1 MPEGH
6 TIHRLAAEH
15 RKRYAGGAVRL
26 SSPQGRFTAGAARCD
41 GRVLQR
47 TDAYGKHLFHGYGDD
62 WIHVHLGLYGTFVTT
77 DLPNGD
83 GPPEPV
89 GQVRLRMVGDGAYSD
104 LRGPAACTLLTAAEK
119 KAITARL
126 GPDPLRRDADPS
138 LALRKLGRSRA
149 PIAQLL
155 MDQSVLAGVGNVY
168 RAEALYRAGMDPYR
182 PGRDL
187 SETEWLELWAD
198 LVALM
203 KAGVRTGRI
212 TTLRPAD
219 RTRLPVN
226 PQPGDGRYVYRRT
239 GEPCRIC
246 GTPVRTAELAARN
259 LYWCPTCQHTP

>member
-15 RKRYAGGAVRL
+15 RKRYAGTAVRL
-26 SSPQGRFTAGAARCD
+26 SSPQGRFAAGAARCD
-41 GRVLQR
+41 GRVLER
-47 TDAYGKHLFHGYGDD
+47 TDAYGKHLFHAYGDD

-77 DLPNGD
+77 ELANGD

-89 GQVRLRMVGDGAYSD
+89 GQVRLRMVGADAYSD

-119 KAITARL
+119 TAITARL
-126 GPDPLRRDADPS
+126 GPDPLRRDADPARAYKR
-138 LALRKLGRSRA
+138 LTRSRA

-168 RAEALYRAGMDPYR
+168 RAEVLYRAGMDPYR

-187 SETEWLELWAD
+187 SEAEWLELWSD
-198 LVALM
+198 LVGLM

-212 TTLRPAD
+212 TTLRPEH
-219 RTRLPVN
+219 RKRLPTK

-259 LYWCPTCQHTP
+259 LYWCPTCQPG

>member
-15 RKRYAGGAVRL
+15 RRRYGGSPVQL
-26 SSPQGRFTAGAARCD
+26 SSPQGRFAAGAARCD
-41 GRVLQR
+41 GRVLDR
-47 TDAYGKHLFHGYGDD
+47 TEAYGKHLFHRYGAD
-62 WIHVHLGLYGTFVTT
+62 WIHIHLGLYGTFALTELT
-77 DLPNGD
+77 NGD

-104 LRGPAACTLLTAAEK
+104 LRGPAACTLLTAQEK
-119 KAITARL
+119 AAITDRL
-126 GPDPLRRDADPS
+126 GPDPLRRDADLS
-138 LALRKLGRSRA
+138 RGFRKLGRSRA

-168 RAEALYRAGMDPYR
+168 RAEVLYRAGMDPYR

-187 SETEWLELWAD
+187 SEDEWLELWTD

-212 TTLRPAD
+212 TTLRPENK
-219 RTRLPVN
+219 TRISTP
-226 PQPGDGRYVYRRT
+226 PRPGDGRYVYRRT
-239 GEPCRIC
+239 GEPCRVC
-246 GTPVRTAELAARN
+246 GTPVRTAELATRN
-259 LYWCPTCQHTP
+259 LYWCPTCQPAV